1 MFFDVLLEELF
12 LYVVRIFVFICVLKE
27 LLFMFVFRDMFIVK
41 CMKMFDGIVMMELEI
56 NCFVGEGF
64 IRVEVFVLFV
74 EKIEIL
80 FEIFSWFEVVV
91 VMFNDVIV
99 SVSEFCMFCE
109 VKVKFCG
116 VFSLEE
122 VCVNEVFWFVSDD
135 FNICGLVVIIK
146 NLFERFFLEEGVVD
160 IFIDVIVVYFEVCD
174 VVKCVVCVGGIFWKE
189 ILSVGVVFDC
199 FIEFLV
205 VLIGFFLFERFEIV
219 VLEVED
225 SVVKFVIRKLL
236 NVWICEDFIDVLISV
251 NCLVCDVFRFFICV
265 SDLLGFVVICEG
277 VDGNIK

>member
-1 MFFDVLLEELF
+1 M
-12 LYVVRIFVFICVLKE
+12 
-27 LLFMFVFRDMFIVK
+27 
-41 CMKMFDGIVMMELEI
+41 
-56 NCFVGEGF
+56 GEGF

-109 VKVKFCG
+109 VKVKFCE

-174 VVKCVVCVGGIFWKE
+174 EVKCVVCVGGIFWKE
-189 ILSVGVVFDC
+189 ILSVGVVFDF

-277 VDGNIK
+277 VDGNIE